1 MKPRRIFVTIASAI
15 LVVTVSGPVVAQIG
29 YSENTIEASVAESS
43 LIVRATVADLKFES
57 VDDRPTKGWKR
68 TIVTLKVKETLK
80 GRPVETVTFGEG
92 NYEPDRRYE
101 AWKKAGTELL
111 WFFGPNPM
119 YGKSPTWVEDE
130 ISVRFPLQ
138 KQLWVRLGPGI
149 SIEKRYDQVLKP
161 MFRMDL
167 NVVEGP
173 VAILEAVR
181 ASILYPTDRE
191 RAGVLPVP
199 DGFSADHYSISVP
212 HAIMARSGRVGDAN
226 SIGVPIDRR
235 LETLARRL
243 IESPSDFLPKET
255 DAEHARNPKGRNS
268 EKDLLRAEG
277 TKALR
282 YFKSES
288 NVRLL
293 KSLLADSATY
303 QVMPPEP
310 DVPYIEY
317 FVRKAAYETLTA
329 WKVAVQPPVLREA
342 LKTKPKPCS

>member
-173 VAILEAVR
+173 VAILEAV
-181 ASILYPTDRE
+181 
-191 RAGVLPVP
+191 
-199 DGFSADHYSISVP
+199 
-212 HAIMARSGRVGDAN
+212 
-226 SIGVPIDRR
+226 
-235 LETLARRL
+235 
-243 IESPSDFLPKET
+243 
-255 DAEHARNPKGRNS
+255 
-268 EKDLLRAEG
+268 
-277 TKALR
+277 
-282 YFKSES
+282 
-288 NVRLL
+288 
-293 KSLLADSATY
+293 
-303 QVMPPEP
+303 
-310 DVPYIEY
+310 
-317 FVRKAAYETLTA
+317 
-329 WKVAVQPPVLREA
+329 
-342 LKTKPKPCS
+342 